1 MKILVSQIERS
12 LGVPHRR
19 AVIYSE
25 PINIALARYQI
36 TTAHRAAAWLATVAH
51 ESARFAAVVERLNY
65 SAEGLAAT
73 WPGRYAAA
81 DGTPNATAN
90 RIAHKPADIAN
101 LTYAGRMGN
110 GSAGTGDGWR
120 YRGRGLIQ
128 ITGRDNYRVCGEALG
143 LDLMGHPETLESP
156 LYAALSAG
164 WYWHANGLNALADRG
179 NIRAITRRINGGLLG
194 LQDRT
199 DLYQAAL
206 AELGG
211 T

>member
-1 MKILVSQIERS
+1 M
-12 LGVPHRR
+12 
-19 AVIYSE
+19 
-25 PINIALARYQI
+25 
-36 TTAHRAAAWLATVAH
+36 
-51 ESARFAAVVERLNY
+51 
-65 SAEGLAAT
+65 
-73 WPGRYAAA
+73 
-81 DGTPNATAN
+81 
-90 RIAHKPADIAN
+90 
-101 LTYAGRMGN
+101 
-110 GSAGTGDGWR
+110 
-120 YRGRGLIQ
+120 IQ
-128 ITGRDNYRVCGEALG
+128 ITWRDNYRVCGEALG

-211 T
+211 P